1 MKIRK
6 GDQVMIIAGKDKGKQ
21 GRVERVLLS
30 EDKVVV
36 AGLNTV
42 TRHMKARAGVRQA
55 GRVQQE
61 APMDASNVRLMC
73 RACNQPVRTRSHNL
87 EDGTKV
93 RTCQKCRE
101 TIDWS
106 RGDRG

>member
-6 GDQVMIIAGKDKGKQ
+6 GDQVMIVAGKDKGKQ
-21 GRVERVLLS
+21 GRVERVIPS
-30 EDKVVV
+30 DDKVVV

-42 TRHMKARAGVRQA
+42 TRHMRPRAGVRQA

-61 APMDASNVRLMC
+61 APLDASNVRLMC
-73 RACNQPVRTRSHNL
+73 SACNRPVRTRSHNL

-93 RTCQKCRE
+93 RICQRCQE

-106 RGDRG
+106 RASA

>member
-6 GDQVMIIAGKDKGKQ
+6 GDQVMIVSGRDKGKQ
-21 GRVERVLLS
+21 GRVERVIPA
-30 EDKVVV
+30 DRRVVV

-42 TRHMKARAGVRQA
+42 TRHVRPRAGVRQA

-61 APMDASNVRLMC
+61 APLDASNVRLMC
-73 RACNQPVRTRSHNL
+73 SACNRPVRTRSHNL
-87 EDGTKV
+87 ENGMKV
-93 RTCQKCRE
+93 RICQRCQE

-106 RGDRG
+106 RGSA

>member
-6 GDQVMIIAGKDKGKQ
+6 GDQVIITSGRDKGKQ
-21 GRVERVLLS
+21 GRVERVIPA
-30 EDKVVV
+30 DGKVVI

-42 TRHMKARAGVRQA
+42 TKHMRPRAGVRQA

-61 APMDASNVRLMC
+61 APLDASNVRLIC
-73 RACNQPVRTRSHNL
+73 SACNQPVRTRSHNL

-93 RTCQKCRE
+93 RICQRCQE

-106 RGDRG
+106 RSSP